1 MAETIHM
8 KNLRGSPM
16 CGKRGGK
23 STDSLAKITC
33 SRCSL
38 IASGG
43 AKKPRVA
50 VATEGRSRW
59 GWGG

>member
-1 MAETIHM
+1 M
-8 KNLRGSPM
+8 KNHRGAPM

-23 STDSLAKITC
+23 STDSLAQITC

-38 IASGG
+38 IASGNI
-43 AKKPRVA
+43 KKPRVA